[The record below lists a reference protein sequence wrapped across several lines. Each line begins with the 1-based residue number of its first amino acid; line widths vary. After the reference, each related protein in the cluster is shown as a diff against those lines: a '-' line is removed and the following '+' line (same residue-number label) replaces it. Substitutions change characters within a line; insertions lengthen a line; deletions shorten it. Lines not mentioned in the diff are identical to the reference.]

1 MRPDPWNVLK
11 YMCMKY
17 GYENYCYIEL
27 GTRSA
32 VCGALTLLHLEVLAV
47 CLIAWYGPANW
58 GPPWSSSWG
67 WWWWWRKGA
76 PPKNKKLLKFSL
88 LRLNFKTIF
97 HFHWQRGTTEH
108 CALLT
113 CARCL
118 GKKQLVIDRL
128 ETAKKTREFTFS
140 IYWYIPFQF
149 NIMRDALEEKMVID
163 LLETAQKTRK
173 CIYAQHNDISQCI
186 LIQERLSL
194 KTTKMVIDRLKTAQ
208 NTKTFRDFSA
218 ILSVLVFW
226 CEDDL
231 EDLSRMIGGDLS
243 RIRRRWS

>member
-76 PPKNKKLLKFSL
+76 PPKNRKLLKFSL

-113 CARCL
+113 CERSL
-118 GKKQLVIDRL
+118 GKKQLVTD
-128 ETAKKTREFTFS
+128 
-140 IYWYIPFQF
+140 W
-149 NIMRDALEEKMVID
+149 
-163 LLETAQKTRK
+163 LETAQKTRDFTFSIDWYIPVQFNIMRDVLERK
-173 CIYAQHNDISQCI
+173 NGAFQYKRDVSESNKNGHWSVENCSKHKKITFQRDIIRPCI
-186 LIQERLSL
+186 LE
-194 KTTKMVIDRLKTAQ
+194 
-208 NTKTFRDFSA
+208 
-218 ILSVLVFW
+218 
-226 CEDDL
+226 
-231 EDLSRMIGGDLS
+231 
-243 RIRRRWS
+243 RRWFGRSLPNDRWRSLQD